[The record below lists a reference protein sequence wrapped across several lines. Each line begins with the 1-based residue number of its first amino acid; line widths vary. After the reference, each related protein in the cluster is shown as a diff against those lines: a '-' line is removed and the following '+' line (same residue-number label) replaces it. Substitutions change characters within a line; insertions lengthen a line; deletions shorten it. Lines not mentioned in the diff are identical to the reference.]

1 MFNLADVAL
10 TKLGD
15 TCLEKKKKQ
24 FSKFRF
30 EREETPLI
38 LGFFWFLRGSI

>member
-15 TCLEKKKKQ
+15 TCLEKKNQ

-30 EREETPLI
+30 EHEETPLI